1 MARYPHYRF
10 AIRPHRPWRDL
21 LEAALVFVLLGVAG
35 YVVLEQRIDELRR
48 SVTELKRGNAQLA
61 RTNTRLGVD
70 NTVLRKRAI
79 MLERDRGVD
88 NGAYAEVDQRL
99 VALQRE
105 NLDLRRQVEFYRGVV
120 RPAPGG
126 LVGIQTLV
134 IEPDGGGAYRFELV
148 LTRGRNDG
156 KVVAGTVGLSV
167 VGEMDGHRQRLKL
180 AELSAPGDPGLE
192 FRFKYFQR
200 LQGHLSLPESFRP
213 QQVSVRV
220 VAAGANKVLVEKDFA
235 WFVTQG

>member
-1 MARYPHYRF
+1 MARYARHRF

-21 LEAALVFVLLGVAG
+21 LEAGLVFVLLGIAG
-35 YVVLEQRIDELRR
+35 YVVLDQRINELHRSIAELRQ
-48 SVTELKRGNAQLA
+48 GNARL
-61 RTNTRLGVD
+61 TKSNTRLAAD

-79 MLERDRGVD
+79 VLERSRGVD
-88 NGAYAEVDQRL
+88 DGAYAEVDQRL

-105 NLDLRRQVEFYRGVV
+105 NLDLRRQVAFYRGVV
-120 RPAPGG
+120 RPASGS
-126 LVGIQTLV
+126 VVSIQRLL
-134 IEPDGGGAYRFELV
+134 IEPDGAGGFRFELV

-167 VGEMDGHRQRLKL
+167 VGEVDGHRQRLKL
-180 AELSAPGDPGLE
+180 AELSGTGGPGLE

-220 VAAGANKVLVEKDFA
+220 VAAKANKVLVEKDFA